1 MNDNILLS
9 IAPADFIHTILNQFI
24 LFNTIDEY
32 QQELARGN
40 TSCVRSV
47 NYFLDKIKNN
57 EHLNSFTQVYA
68 AEALERAA
76 ALDEKRKSG
85 NTTGKLHGVVVAI
98 KDVICYKGHKVT
110 AASKILEGFESVY
123 NATAVQKL
131 LDEGAIIIGSTNC
144 DEFAMGSTNEN
155 SAYGNV
161 LNALD
166 ETKVPGGSSG
176 GSAVA
181 VQAGLCMISL
191 GSDTGGS
198 VRQPADFCGIVGLKP
213 SYGRIS
219 RYGLIA
225 YASSFD
231 QIGIFGNYIKD
242 VALVLEVIAGEDDY
256 DSTVSA
262 SQVPS
267 YSNAIGYE
275 NVNDEENK
283 KYRIAYFEEAI
294 NHPSLDKE
302 IAAAIKNSI
311 QQLKNNGHKVEA
323 VHFDLLDHIVPAYYV
338 LTTAEASSNLS
349 RFDGIH
355 YGHKTKE
362 QPADLTNFY
371 KLNRSEGFGKE
382 VKRRIMLG
390 TFVLSAGYY
399 DAYFS
404 KAQQVRRLLVN
415 KVNTIFANFDAI
427 ILPTSPTT
435 AFNIGEKTDD
445 PIAMYLADIYT
456 VFANLTGLPGI
467 SLPLFKHSNGM
478 PFGLQVM
485 TNKLDEVTLLQLS
498 TVLMQEH
505 KMV

>member
-1 MNDNILLS
+1 M
-9 IAPADFIHTILNQFI
+9 AT
-24 LFNTIDEY
+24 
-32 QQELARGN
+32 
-40 TSCVRSV
+40 V
-47 NYFLDKIKNN
+47 NYFLDKIKENKR
-57 EHLNSFTQVYA
+57 LNAFTEVYA
-68 AEALERAA
+68 GEALATAA

-85 NTTGKLHGVVVAI
+85 GATGKLHGVVIAI

-131 LDEGAIIIGSTNC
+131 LDEEAIIIGSCNC
-144 DEFAMGSTNEN
+144 DEFAMGSSNEN

-181 VQAGLCMISL
+181 VQADMCMVSL

-213 SYGRIS
+213 TYGRIS

-231 QIGIFGNYIKD
+231 QIGIFGHNVED
-242 VALVLEVIAGEDDY
+242 VALTLQVIAGADDF
-256 DSTVSA
+256 DSTVSQLSVEA
-262 SQVPS
+262 YTQK
-267 YSNAIGYE
+267 
-275 NVNDEENK
+275 EEHSK
-283 KYRIAYFEEAI
+283 KYRIAYFNEAI

-302 IAAAIKNSI
+302 IAAAIKSSI
-311 QQLKNNGHKVEA
+311 NKLQEDGHTVEA
-323 VHFDLLDHIVPAYYV
+323 VQFDLLDYIVPAYYV

-349 RFDGIH
+349 RYDGVR

-362 QPADLTNFY
+362 PIEDLNHFY

-382 VKRRIMLG
+382 VQRRIMLG

-404 KAQQVRRLLVN
+404 KAQQVRQLLVK
-415 KVNTIFANFDAI
+415 KVAEIFTNSDAI
-427 ILPTSPTT
+427 ILPTVPTT
-435 AFNIGEKTDD
+435 AFTVGEKTDD
-445 PIAMYLADIYT
+445 PIAMYIADIYT
-456 VFANLTGLPGI
+456 VFANLTGVPGI
-467 SLPLFKHSNGM
+467 SLPLYKHSNGM

-485 TNKLDEVTLLQLS
+485 TSKFSEVTLLQLS
-498 TVLMQEH
+498 NLLMQQYKLSVRSHRDGENG
-505 KMV
+505 